1 MRLARYFGC
10 STALLAV
17 ALVAQSQKPKI
28 FVKDS
33 SSWRINHGGGAR
45 PQTAEIIKT
54 FHERCPA
61 VTVTMKQDAADYIV
75 QLDHEAGKDFFL
87 RRNKVVVFDNK
98 SGDAFFSESTR
109 TLGNAVKE
117 ACAAIGKHRP

>member
-1 MRLARYFGC
+1 
-10 STALLAV
+10 
-17 ALVAQSQKPKI
+17 VAQSQKPKI